1 MLKSNKTYLKYIYK
15 IILVIVVFLFNSN
28 INLYA
33 QDPIFTQFYSNPVY
47 LNPAFAGSNKCP
59 RIVSNFRNQWPGF
72 SGDFITTSLTYDQ
85 YVDKIKGGLGVILMS
100 DQVAKTLKS
109 NEASFVY
116 SYHQHLS
123 RKFTLNFGIQGTY
136 ISKSVDRSNLTF
148 GDMIHP
154 RRGFVLSTQ
163 DVINYA
169 PVDIFDFSAGIL
181 GYTDKFYVGF
191 ATHHLTEP
199 SFSYISTNNT
209 SFLNRRYTAHAGTE
223 ISLNSKSLFSEEEK
237 SLSPSVLFIKQ
248 GDFQQLNFGLYYR
261 KGNYVVGA
269 WYREG
274 DSFIVTAGMNTKLL
288 RIGYSY
294 DLTTSQLGVYS
305 GGSHEISIALKLYC
319 APKKKSLRAMS
330 CPSF

>member
-1 MLKSNKTYLKYIYK
+1 MSENKKININYINK
-15 IILVIVVFLFNSN
+15 VILLLVICLFNSTS
-28 INLYA
+28 ILHA

-85 YVDKIKGGLGVILMS
+85 YVDKIRGGLGIILMS
-100 DQVAKTLKS
+100 DQIAKTLKS

-136 ISKSVDRSNLTF
+136 ISKSVNRSNLTF

-163 DVINYA
+163 DIVNYA
-169 PVDIFDFSAGIL
+169 PVDIVDFSAGIL

-199 SFSYISTNNT
+199 SFSYISSNNT
-209 SFLNRRYTAHAGTE
+209 SSLNRRYTAHAGTE

-248 GDFQQLNFGLYYR
+248 GDFQQLNFGLYYK

-274 DSFIVTAGMNTKLL
+274 DSFIVTMGMNTKLL

>member
-1 MLKSNKTYLKYIYK
+1 MLI
-15 IILVIVVFLFNSN
+15 NSS

-136 ISKSVDRSNLTF
+136 ISKSIDRSNLTF

>member
-1 MLKSNKTYLKYIYK
+1 MLKSNKIYIKYIYK
-15 IILVIVVFLFNSN
+15 VILVTAVLLINSS

-136 ISKSVDRSNLTF
+136 ISKSIDRSNLTF

>member
-1 MLKSNKTYLKYIYK
+1 MLKSNKIYIKYIYK
-15 IILVIVVFLFNSN
+15 VILETAVLLINSS

-136 ISKSVDRSNLTF
+136 ISKSVDR
-148 GDMIHP
+148 
-154 RRGFVLSTQ
+154 
-163 DVINYA
+163 
-169 PVDIFDFSAGIL
+169 
-181 GYTDKFYVGF
+181 
-191 ATHHLTEP
+191 
-199 SFSYISTNNT
+199 
-209 SFLNRRYTAHAGTE
+209 
-223 ISLNSKSLFSEEEK
+223 
-237 SLSPSVLFIKQ
+237 
-248 GDFQQLNFGLYYR
+248 
-261 KGNYVVGA
+261 
-269 WYREG
+269 
-274 DSFIVTAGMNTKLL
+274 
-288 RIGYSY
+288 
-294 DLTTSQLGVYS
+294 
-305 GGSHEISIALKLYC
+305 
-319 APKKKSLRAMS
+319 
-330 CPSF
+330 

>member
-1 MLKSNKTYLKYIYK
+1 MLKSNKIYIKHIYK
-15 IILVIVVFLFNSN
+15 VILVTVVLLINSS

>member
-1 MLKSNKTYLKYIYK
+1 MLKSNKIYIKYIYK
-15 IILVIVVFLFNSN
+15 VILVTAVLLINSS

-85 YVDKIKGGLGVILMS
+85 YVDKIKGGLGIILMS

-136 ISKSVDRSNLTF
+136 ISKSIDRSNLTF

-261 KGNYVVGA
+261 KGNYVLGA

>member
-1 MLKSNKTYLKYIYK
+1 MLKSNKIYINYIYK
-15 IILVIVVFLFNSN
+15 VILVTAVLLINSS

-136 ISKSVDRSNLTF
+136 ISKSIDRSNLTF

-261 KGNYVVGA
+261 KGNYVLGA

>member
-1 MLKSNKTYLKYIYK
+1 MYK
-15 IILVIVVFLFNSN
+15 VILVTVVLLINSS

-85 YVDKIKGGLGVILMS
+85 YVDKIKGGLGIILMS

-136 ISKSVDRSNLTF
+136 ISKSIDRSNLTF

-261 KGNYVVGA
+261 KGNYVLGA

>member
-1 MLKSNKTYLKYIYK
+1 MLKSNKIYIKCIYK
-15 IILVIVVFLFNSN
+15 VILVTVVLLINSS
-28 INLYA
+28 IKLYA

-85 YVDKIKGGLGVILMS
+85 YVDKIKGGLGIILMS

-136 ISKSVDRSNLTF
+136 ISKSIDRSNLTF

-261 KGNYVVGA
+261 KGNYVLGA

>member
-1 MLKSNKTYLKYIYK
+1 MYK
-15 IILVIVVFLFNSN
+15 VILVTVVLLINSS

-85 YVDKIKGGLGVILMS
+85 YVDKIKGGLGIILMS

-136 ISKSVDRSNLTF
+136 ISKSIDRSNLTF

-261 KGNYVVGA
+261 KGNYVLGA

-274 DSFIVTAGMNTKLL
+274 DSFIVTAGINTKLL

>member
-1 MLKSNKTYLKYIYK
+1 MLKSNKIYIKYIYK
-15 IILVIVVFLFNSN
+15 VILLTVVLLINSS

-85 YVDKIKGGLGVILMS
+85 YVDKIKGGLGIILMS
-100 DQVAKTLKS
+100 DQIAKTLKS

-199 SFSYISTNNT
+199 SFSYISSNNT

-274 DSFIVTAGMNTKLL
+274 DSFIVTLGMNTKLL

-305 GGSHEISIALKLYC
+305 GGSHEISVALKLYC

>member
-1 MLKSNKTYLKYIYK
+1 MG
-15 IILVIVVFLFNSN
+15 
-28 INLYA
+28 
-33 QDPIFTQFYSNPVY
+33 QFPVNNPVSSCY
-47 LNPAFAGSNKCP
+47 CCFLGILICRISN
-59 RIVSNFRNQWPGF
+59 
-72 SGDFITTSLTYDQ
+72 FITTSLTYDQ
-85 YVDKIKGGLGVILMS
+85 YVDKIKGGLGIILMS

-261 KGNYVVGA
+261 KGNYVLGA

-274 DSFIVTAGMNTKLL
+274 DSFIVTAGINTKLL

>member
-1 MLKSNKTYLKYIYK
+1 MGIS
-15 IILVIVVFLFNSN
+15 
-28 INLYA
+28 
-33 QDPIFTQFYSNPVY
+33 P
-47 LNPAFAGSNKCP
+47 
-59 RIVSNFRNQWPGF
+59 WPLP
-72 SGDFITTSLTYDQ
+72 SLTYDQ
-85 YVDKIKGGLGVILMS
+85 YVDQIKGGLGIILMS
-100 DQVAKTLKS
+100 DQIAKTLKS

-136 ISKSVDRSNLTF
+136 ISKSVNRSNLTF

-163 DVINYA
+163 DVVNYA

-199 SFSYISTNNT
+199 SFSYISTTNT

-237 SLSPSVLFIKQ
+237 SLSPSILFIKQ
-248 GDFQQLNFGLYYR
+248 GDFQQLNFGLYYK

-274 DSFIVTAGMNTKLL
+274 DSFIVTLGMNTKLL

-294 DLTTSQLGVYS
+294 DLTTSQLGIYS

>member
-1 MLKSNKTYLKYIYK
+1 MLKSNKIYIKHIYK
-15 IILVIVVFLFNSN
+15 VILVIAVLLINSS

-85 YVDKIKGGLGVILMS
+85 YVDKIKGGLGIILMS

-274 DSFIVTAGMNTKLL
+274 DSFIVTMGMNTKLL

>member
-1 MLKSNKTYLKYIYK
+1 MLKSNKIYIKYIYK
-15 IILVIVVFLFNSN
+15 VILVKVVLLINSS

-136 ISKSVDRSNLTF
+136 ISKSIYRSNLTF

-261 KGNYVVGA
+261 KGNYVLGA

-274 DSFIVTAGMNTKLL
+274 DSFIVTAWMNTKLL

>member
-1 MLKSNKTYLKYIYK
+1 MLKSNKIYIKYIYK
-15 IILVIVVFLFNSN
+15 VILVTVVLLINSST
-28 INLYA
+28 NLYA

-85 YVDKIKGGLGVILMS
+85 YVDKIKGGLGIILMS
-100 DQVAKTLKS
+100 DQIAKTLKS

-163 DVINYA
+163 DVVNYA

-274 DSFIVTAGMNTKLL
+274 DSFIVTLGMNTKLL

>member
-1 MLKSNKTYLKYIYK
+1 MLKSNKIYIKYIYK
-15 IILVIVVFLFNSN
+15 IILVIAVLLINSS
-28 INLYA
+28 IKLYA

-85 YVDKIKGGLGVILMS
+85 YVDKIKGGLGIILMS

-136 ISKSVDRSNLTF
+136 ISKSIDRSNLTF

>member
-1 MLKSNKTYLKYIYK
+1 MLKNNKIYIKYIYK
-15 IILVIVVFLFNSN
+15 ITLVIAVFLINSS

-248 GDFQQLNFGLYYR
+248 GDFQQLNFGLYYK

>member
-1 MLKSNKTYLKYIYK
+1 MLKNNKIYIKYIYK
-15 IILVIVVFLFNSN
+15 IILVIAVFLINCS
-28 INLYA
+28 INLYG

>member
-1 MLKSNKTYLKYIYK
+1 MLKSNKIYIKYIYK
-15 IILVIVVFLFNSN
+15 VILVTVVLLINSS

-85 YVDKIKGGLGVILMS
+85 YVDKIKGGLGIILMS

-274 DSFIVTAGMNTKLL
+274 DSFIVTAGINTKLL

>member
-1 MLKSNKTYLKYIYK
+1 MLKSNKIYIKYIYK
-15 IILVIVVFLFNSN
+15 VILVTVVLLINSS

>member
-1 MLKSNKTYLKYIYK
+1 MLKSNKIYLKYIYK
-15 IILVIVVFLFNSN
+15 VILVTAVLLINSS

-181 GYTDKFYVGF
+181 GYTDRFYVGF

>member
-1 MLKSNKTYLKYIYK
+1 MLKNNKIYIKYIYK
-15 IILVIVVFLFNSN
+15 IILVIAVFL
-28 INLYA
+28 INCSISLYA

-47 LNPAFAGSNKCP
+47 LNPAFSGSNKCP

>member
-1 MLKSNKTYLKYIYK
+1 MLKNNKIYIKYIYK
-15 IILVIVVFLFNSN
+15 IILVIAVFL
-28 INLYA
+28 INCSISLYA

>member
-1 MLKSNKTYLKYIYK
+1 MLKSNKIYIKYIYK
-15 IILVIVVFLFNSN
+15 LILVTVVLLINSS

-85 YVDKIKGGLGVILMS
+85 YVDKIKGGLGIILMS

-136 ISKSVDRSNLTF
+136 ISKSIDRSNLTF

-261 KGNYVVGA
+261 KGNYVLGA

>member
-1 MLKSNKTYLKYIYK
+1 MLKSNKIYIKYIYK
-15 IILVIVVFLFNSN
+15 VILLTVVLLINSS

-85 YVDKIKGGLGVILMS
+85 YVDKIKGGLGIILMS
-100 DQVAKTLKS
+100 DQIAKTLKS

-199 SFSYISTNNT
+199 SFSYISSNNT

-274 DSFIVTAGMNTKLL
+274 DSFIVTLGMNTKLL

>member
-1 MLKSNKTYLKYIYK
+1 MLKSNKVYIKYIYK
-15 IILVIVVFLFNSN
+15 VILVTVVLLINSST
-28 INLYA
+28 NLYA

-85 YVDKIKGGLGVILMS
+85 YVDKIKGGLGIILMS
-100 DQVAKTLKS
+100 DQIAKTLKS

-163 DVINYA
+163 DVVNYA

-274 DSFIVTAGMNTKLL
+274 DSFIVTLGMNTKLL

-305 GGSHEISIALKLYC
+305 GGSHEISVALKLYC
-319 APKKKSLRAMS
+319 APTKKSLRAMS

>member
-1 MLKSNKTYLKYIYK
+1 
-15 IILVIVVFLFNSN
+15 
-28 INLYA
+28 
-33 QDPIFTQFYSNPVY
+33 VY

-85 YVDKIKGGLGVILMS
+85 YVDQIKGGLGIILMS
-100 DQVAKTLKS
+100 DQIAKTLKS

-136 ISKSVDRSNLTF
+136 ISKSVNRSNLTF

-163 DVINYA
+163 DVVNYA

-199 SFSYISTNNT
+199 SFSYISTTNT
-209 SFLNRRYTAHAGTE
+209 SFLNRRYTVHAGTE

-237 SLSPSVLFIKQ
+237 SLSPSILFIKQ
-248 GDFQQLNFGLYYR
+248 GDFQQLNFGLYYK

-274 DSFIVTAGMNTKLL
+274 DSFIVTLGMNTKLL

-294 DLTTSQLGVYS
+294 DLTTSQLGIYS

>member
-1 MLKSNKTYLKYIYK
+1 MLI
-15 IILVIVVFLFNSN
+15 NSN

>member
-1 MLKSNKTYLKYIYK
+1 MLIFISIKNKFLK
-15 IILVIVVFLFNSN
+15 FHLFFVLCLMTSS
-28 INLYA
+28 ISLLA

-85 YVDKIKGGLGVILMS
+85 YVDKIKGGLGIILMS

-136 ISKSVDRSNLTF
+136 ISKSIDRSNLTF

-261 KGNYVVGA
+261 KGNYVLGA

>member
-1 MLKSNKTYLKYIYK
+1 MSENKKININYINK
-15 IILVIVVFLFNSN
+15 VILLLVICLFNATS
-28 INLYA
+28 ILHA

-85 YVDKIKGGLGVILMS
+85 YVDKIRGGLGIILMS
-100 DQVAKTLKS
+100 DQIAKTLKS

-136 ISKSVDRSNLTF
+136 ISKSVNRSNLTF

-163 DVINYA
+163 DIVNYA
-169 PVDIFDFSAGIL
+169 PVDIVDFSAGIL

-199 SFSYISTNNT
+199 SFSYISSNNT
-209 SFLNRRYTAHAGTE
+209 SSLNRRYTAHAGTE

-248 GDFQQLNFGLYYR
+248 GDFQQLNFGLYYK

-274 DSFIVTAGMNTKLL
+274 DSFIVTMGMNTKLL

>member
-1 MLKSNKTYLKYIYK
+1 MLKSNKIYINYIYK
-15 IILVIVVFLFNSN
+15 VILVTAVLLINSS

-85 YVDKIKGGLGVILMS
+85 YVDKIKGGLGIILMS

>member
-1 MLKSNKTYLKYIYK
+1 MLKSNKIYINYIYK
-15 IILVIVVFLFNSN
+15 VILVTAVLLINSS

-85 YVDKIKGGLGVILMS
+85 YVDKIKGGLGIILMS

-136 ISKSVDRSNLTF
+136 ISKSIDRSNLTF

-261 KGNYVVGA
+261 KGNYVLGA

>member
-1 MLKSNKTYLKYIYK
+1 MYK
-15 IILVIVVFLFNSN
+15 VILVTVVLLINSS

-85 YVDKIKGGLGVILMS
+85 YVDKIKGGLGIILMS

-136 ISKSVDRSNLTF
+136 ISKSIDRSNLTF

-248 GDFQQLNFGLYYR
+248 GDFQQFNFGLYYR
-261 KGNYVVGA
+261 KGNYVLGA

-274 DSFIVTAGMNTKLL
+274 DSFIVTAGINTKLL

>member
-1 MLKSNKTYLKYIYK
+1 MLKSNKIYIKYIYK
-15 IILVIVVFLFNSN
+15 VILLTVVLLINSS

-85 YVDKIKGGLGVILMS
+85 YVDKIKGGLGIILMS
-100 DQVAKTLKS
+100 DQIAKTLKS

-274 DSFIVTAGMNTKLL
+274 DSFIVTLGMNTKLL

>member
-1 MLKSNKTYLKYIYK
+1 MLKSNKIYIKYIYK
-15 IILVIVVFLFNSN
+15 VILVTAVLLINSS

-248 GDFQQLNFGLYYR
+248 GDFQQLNFGLYYK

>member
-1 MLKSNKTYLKYIYK
+1 MLKSNKIYIKYIYK
-15 IILVIVVFLFNSN
+15 VILVTAVLLINSS

-274 DSFIVTAGMNTKLL
+274 DSFIVT
-288 RIGYSY
+288 
-294 DLTTSQLGVYS
+294 D
-305 GGSHEISIALKLYC
+305 
-319 APKKKSLRAMS
+319 
-330 CPSF
+330 

>member
-1 MLKSNKTYLKYIYK
+1 MLKSNKIYIKYIYK
-15 IILVIVVFLFNSN
+15 VILVIAVLLINSS
-28 INLYA
+28 IKLYA

-274 DSFIVTAGMNTKLL
+274 DSFIVTMGMNTKLL

>member
-1 MLKSNKTYLKYIYK
+1 MLKSNKIYIKYIYK
-15 IILVIVVFLFNSN
+15 VILVTVVLLINSS

-136 ISKSVDRSNLTF
+136 ISKSIDRSNLTF

-261 KGNYVVGA
+261 KGNYVLGA

>member
-1 MLKSNKTYLKYIYK
+1 MLKNNKIYIKYICK
-15 IILVIVVFLFNSN
+15 IILVIAVFLINCS

-248 GDFQQLNFGLYYR
+248 GDFQQLNFGLYYK